1 MPDDDKKKEITSL
14 EELELANIPEGEIY
28 AVADLLADSVEEDK
42 KWK

>member
-14 EELELANIPEGEIY
+14 EELELANIPEDEIY

-42 KWK
+42 K